1 MRGSRRSH
9 SRIVPPTRTHSC
21 RIFMKC
27 AVRQRQQQRELT
39 RGERWPQRAKR
50 GTSPGSILPT
60 PCCLQP
66 CSSLPARRG
75 SLNSHACGFSPRP
88 SAWRSSF
95 LPLSECSSCPP
106 PENLSFHKLQNQTH
120 S

>member
-1 MRGSRRSH
+1 MHGLRRSH

-60 PCCLQP
+60 PCSSPP
-66 CSSLPARRG
+66 CSSLLARRG
-75 SLNSHACGFSPRP
+75 SLNSHACGFLLLF
-88 SAWRSSF
+88 SAWRCSF
-95 LPLSECSSCPP
+95 LPSSECSLCLRPN
-106 PENLSFHKLQNQTH
+106 ELSFLILQNQTH